1 MNSIFPQ
8 TLLQSAFKTKDE
20 NSVHH
25 LNAALSSSPARLISS
40 ANDPQCIEALLSH
53 GMFQTA
59 MLFGFYIHY
68 NSIFSP
74 AIRLSLQLTSSPL
87 PTAISKLCSGIVICY
102 CSIIINLTGS
112 IINLQYQIEA
122 ILHIDLLML
131 LISSGKINF
140 ALIAYIGICI
150 YLVKVIYFLWIPFY

>member
-1 MNSIFPQ
+1 M
-8 TLLQSAFKTKDE
+8 
-20 NSVHH
+20 
-25 LNAALSSSPARLISS
+25 
-40 ANDPQCIEALLSH
+40 
-53 GMFQTA
+53 
-59 MLFGFYIHY
+59 
-68 NSIFSP
+68 
-74 AIRLSLQLTSSPL
+74 
-87 PTAISKLCSGIVICY
+87 CY

-150 YLVKVIYFLWIPFY
+150 YLVKVIYFLWIPFFIKIGHMAL